1 MTLQIGEAHPIRQMA
16 PYMVSLLGD
25 TVVETPQQNGNYM
38 HAFGLLINFILALT
52 LSVKA
57 DVIAPRFGSKCAYTF
72 SKIYC
77 YGGKLE
83 NKQYSNDLYSLNI
96 NSLSSGPVSDMIS
109 KWELVT
115 ANKSLD
121 IPPNEYRYKSQFVLL
136 PDGSMFFG
144 GGYNEDNPLVAQN
157 VTYNPQKNAWTV
169 MPGPSYNDVENGGY
183 RQIYSGTAV
192 YLPSVNRVAFF
203 GGRQLN
209 AALNS
214 NYTFGQFQIPNIS
227 YETISEQNPTKKLVE
242 SIYGYGFYTELNL
255 DTREWTTPDA
265 NDFLVNN
272 IPLLISDQT
281 VTYHPTTR
289 KVVYVGGVRRGSVE
303 TGYTENPGNVLTF
316 DTINSNWKI
325 QETTGISRPTARL
338 GHTTTMLN
346 TGDDILVYG
355 GMDKPGSEVDVEGI
369 LSADYLYTLN
379 LIAFRWT
386 AYDRPS
392 NSIGPRV
399 YHSAVLVNDT
409 TLFIMFGRKKSETA
423 DALVAANDIMLL
435 NVTNMSFFSSL
446 DTYPAPTIVD
456 PATNQT
462 STKGQADGQS
472 DSQSDNQSNSQSNNQ
487 SDAHESKGLSTG
499 AIVGIVVGSVA
510 VIAIIAL
517 AAIYRKKT
525 RAKEEKIKEIQVD
538 WDVIDGEYREDPPY
552 GGRFSAGSAN
562 MSSTVVTPNVYEKP
576 GQPYNTYS
584 LALADSNL
592 IRPDH
597 KDV

>member
-1 MTLQIGEAHPIRQMA
+1 MK
-16 PYMVSLLGD
+16 S
-25 TVVETPQQNGNYM
+25 
-38 HAFGLLINFILALT
+38 GLLPLGLDQVTSFRMYIL
-52 LSVKA
+52 
-57 DVIAPRFGSKCAYTF
+57 

-96 NSLSSGPVSDMIS
+96 NSLSSGPVNDMIS
-109 KWELVT
+109 KWELVL

-121 IPPNEYRYKSQFVLL
+121 IPPNEYRYKSQFSLL

-157 VTYNPQKNAWTV
+157 VTYNPQKNSWTV
-169 MPGPSYNDVENGGY
+169 MPGPSYNDVKNGGY

-192 YLPSVNRVAFF
+192 YLPSVNRIAFY

-209 AALNS
+209 AVLNS
-214 NYTFGQFQIPNIS
+214 NYTYGQFQIANLS

-255 DTREWTTPDA
+255 DTREWTTPEA
-265 NDFLVNN
+265 GYLLVNN

-281 VTYHPTTR
+281 VTYHPATR
-289 KVVYVGGVRRGSVE
+289 KVVYVGGIRRGSV
-303 TGYTENPGNVLTF
+303 TMGVAENPGNVLTF
-316 DTINSNWKI
+316 DTVNSRWNI

-338 GHTTTMLN
+338 GHTSTMLN

-355 GMDKPGSEVDVEGI
+355 GMDQPRGEPAPEGI

-379 LIAFRWT
+379 LVTFRWT
-386 AYDRPS
+386 AYERPA

-399 YHSAVLVNDT
+399 YHSAVLVNGT

-435 NVTNMSFFSSL
+435 NVTNMSFLSSL

-456 PATNQT
+456 SATNQT
-462 STKGQADGQS
+462 STKGQS
-472 DSQSDNQSNSQSNNQ
+472 DSQSDNQSDSQ

-499 AIVGIVVGSVA
+499 AIVGIVVGIVA

-525 RAKEEKIKEIQVD
+525 RAKEEKIEEIQVD

-552 GGRFSAGSAN
+552 GGKFSPVSAD
-562 MSSTVVTPNVYEKP
+562 MSSTVVTPNVYENS
-576 GQPYNTYS
+576 GQPYTTYS
-584 LALADSNL
+584 QALVDSNL
-592 IRPDH
+592 IKPDH
-597 KDV
+597 KDL